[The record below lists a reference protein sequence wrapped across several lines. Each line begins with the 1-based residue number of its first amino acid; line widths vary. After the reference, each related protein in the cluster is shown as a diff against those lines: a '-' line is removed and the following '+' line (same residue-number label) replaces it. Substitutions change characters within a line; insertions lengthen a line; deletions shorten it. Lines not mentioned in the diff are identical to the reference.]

1 MPDEG
6 EGFPALPVILDT
18 RARCQG
24 TRTLA
29 EHAGM
34 VLNFYPKHGLW
45 IISFFKYI
53 EDEELGDEN
62 LHRRSKNVVV
72 STTVL

>member
-1 MPDEG
+1 MHDEG

-45 IISFFKYI
+45 IISFF
-53 EDEELGDEN
+53 
-62 LHRRSKNVVV
+62 
-72 STTVL
+72 